1 MPFAREADRAAET
14 LGRPDPGLGVPL
26 PAYEGRSNANI
37 VPTWLRNGD
46 APSTGTPL
54 APALAPELDPWSGR
68 RPEGTTIVLL
78 IDGLGWHSFRR
89 AAETSSEP
97 QVRAWE
103 EHARPITTVFPT
115 TTVAGLVSLS
125 TGVPPGRH
133 GAAGYRL
140 FLPGFG
146 VVVDLLKMTPLGVN
160 RPESLTGPA
169 WQPSI
174 VSAAPTVF
182 RRATTGSV
190 VSREAFEGTA
200 FTRTL
205 YDGAEFVGY
214 STASEFVHLLGT
226 LLNRPQP
233 PSLIYAYWDE
243 LDTVHH
249 RQGPLD
255 DLYQFELERLA
266 HALGY
271 LAKTAGSRAA
281 PTTVLVTGDHGQVP
295 SSREHQIHIEAIP
308 EIARELAHPMGGDR
322 RGGYFAA
329 LPGRIDELRSAL
341 RTHLPPGST
350 LLSMSDALAAGL
362 FGPPPWHPEL
372 RIRLGDFLALVP
384 APYGLVHQL
393 PGSTPGKRHLAGSH
407 GGLDA
412 AELLVPLVAG
422 PLSDFR

>member
-1 MPFAREADRAAET
+1 MNFSKDVDRDAEALARPA
-14 LGRPDPGLGVPL
+14 PGFGVPF
-26 PAYEGRSNANI
+26 PAYNGRSNVNI

-46 APSTGTPL
+46 RARDALPL
-54 APALAPELDPWSGR
+54 APPLVPELDPWNGR
-68 RPEGTTIVLL
+68 PPDGPTIVLL
-78 IDGLGWHSFRR
+78 VDGFGWQSFRR
-89 AAETSSEP
+89 AAEASSEAR
-97 QVRAWE
+97 VRTWAE
-103 EHARPITTVFPT
+103 RARPITTVFPT

-146 VVVDLLKMTPLGVN
+146 LVVDLLKMTPLGVN

-174 VSAAPTVF
+174 VSGAPTVF
-182 RRATTGSV
+182 QRARTGSV

-205 YDGAEFVGY
+205 YEGAEFTGY
-214 STASEFVHLLGT
+214 TTASEFVHLLAT
-226 LLNRPQP
+226 LLRRPRP
-233 PSLIYAYWDE
+233 PSLTYAYWDE

-255 DLYQFELERLA
+255 DLYRFELERLA
-266 HALGY
+266 HGLGY
-271 LAKTAGSRAA
+271 LAKRAGELAA
-281 PTTVLVTGDHGQVP
+281 RTTVLITGDHGQVP
-295 SSREHQIHIEAIP
+295 SSREHQVHIEAIP
-308 EIARELAHPMGGDR
+308 EIVRELAHPMGGDR

-329 LPGRIDELRSAL
+329 RPGRIEELGAAL
-341 RTHLPPGST
+341 RAHLPVGT
-350 LLSMSDALAAGL
+350 AVLSMPDLIEAGL
-362 FGPPPWHPEL
+362 FGPAPWHPEL
-372 RIRLGDFLALVP
+372 RTRLGDFLALVP
-384 APYGLVHQL
+384 PPYGLVHQL
-393 PGSTPGKRHLAGSH
+393 PGSTPGKRHLEGSH

-422 PLSDFR
+422 RLSDFQ